1 MTSSYGA
8 FRQVTVL
15 DGVQFALEVRWNRR
29 EARWFMD
36 IYDASGNL
44 LIAGVPFIMDYP
56 LTYKSVGRIPGLPAG
71 QFFVAD
77 ETQTG
82 KTPTRDNL
90 GGDIRLIYV
99 EAAGV

>member
-1 MTSSYGA
+1 MTSAYGA

-15 DGVQFALEVRWNRR
+15 DGAQYALEVRWNRR

-44 LIAGVPFIMDYP
+44 LMAGLPLAMGYP
-56 LTYKSVGRIPGLPAG
+56 MTYKFVGRVSGLPAG
-71 QFFVAD
+71 QFFITD

-90 GGDIRLIYV
+90 GGDIRLVYV